1 MNKFKERVQALI
13 ERKELFNKSGKILL
27 GLSGGPDSVALLRVL
42 QELGYSIAAAHCN
55 FKLRGDESE
64 RDEQFVRRLCKD
76 VGIRLYVTHFDTT
89 NYAEEHGISIEMAAR
104 ELRYSYFEKLRS
116 QHGFDV
122 IAIAHHR
129 DDSVETML
137 LNLIR
142 GTGIKGLT
150 GIQARNGNIVRPM
163 LEVGRA
169 DVMSYLQL
177 LNQDY
182 VSDHT
187 NNETVYTR
195 NKIRL
200 KILPLMKEINPSID
214 VTLQLMSERMLDIE
228 NWCSSTLNEAKK
240 RIETSEHEDGV
251 SACFCISAILREP
264 SPRYLLFSLLYP
276 YGFTPKQIDEIYSS
290 MTRSTGSVF
299 YAGKWELLIN
309 RGYIMIACCQH
320 TREVKTYCLNIGK
333 PLLLDGKK
341 IEVEELLFTDLHGIP
356 RERNVA
362 ALDADKLGSDFFLR
376 RVHVGDR
383 FKPFGMKGS
392 KLVSDYLTDCK
403 RSLFQKRN
411 QYVVCANTGEI
422 AWLIGERIAD
432 TFAIDPQK
440 TKRVMLFSWKDNA

>member
-104 ELRYSYFEKLRS
+104 ELRYSYFEKLRC

-240 RIETSEHEDGV
+240 RIENSEHEDGV
-251 SACFCISAILREP
+251 
-264 SPRYLLFSLLYP
+264 
-276 YGFTPKQIDEIYSS
+276 
-290 MTRSTGSVF
+290 
-299 YAGKWELLIN
+299 
-309 RGYIMIACCQH
+309 
-320 TREVKTYCLNIGK
+320 
-333 PLLLDGKK
+333 
-341 IEVEELLFTDLHGIP
+341 
-356 RERNVA
+356 
-362 ALDADKLGSDFFLR
+362 
-376 RVHVGDR
+376 
-383 FKPFGMKGS
+383 
-392 KLVSDYLTDCK
+392 
-403 RSLFQKRN
+403 
-411 QYVVCANTGEI
+411 
-422 AWLIGERIAD
+422 
-432 TFAIDPQK
+432 
-440 TKRVMLFSWKDNA
+440 